1 MVGASPMIHH
11 EDFVLFV
18 RIHGRMC
25 GVEQPTDPNFK
36 SGLAVLVG
44 RTNVGKSTL
53 LNALVGT
60 KIAIV
65 TPKPQTTRDTYHGIV
80 HRPEGQIVFVDTP
93 GIFKTQ
99 PSRLVQN
106 LHHKVRDALEGI
118 EVLVHVVDPTRSIGI
133 EDQRVNDIV
142 AHATQPKILVL
153 NKLDLPGRY
162 YRDSWLEYAQ
172 GGVAA
177 VAALETGATAPTGRY
192 ASVVEVSALKD
203 KNIELVIQAIF
214 RHLPVG
220 PAQYP
225 LGQVTNV
232 TNEFWIGEL
241 IREKLYL
248 QTNQEVPY
256 TAAVH
261 VELVEDRKDK
271 QGKPLVYIK
280 AAILTTDDRHQR
292 MLIGQGARRV
302 RNIGS
307 AARKE
312 LEVAMNKKV
321 FLDLAVLIDD
331 EWMDRLS

>member
-1 MVGASPMIHH
+1 MGA
-11 EDFVLFV
+11 
-18 RIHGRMC
+18 
-25 GVEQPTDPNFK
+25 VEQPTDPNFK

-118 EVLVHVVDPTRSIGI
+118 EVLIHVVDPTRSIGP
-133 EDQRVNDIV
+133 EDQRVNDIML
-142 AHATQPKILVL
+142 HATKPKILVL
-153 NKLDLPGRY
+153 NKLDLPDRY
-162 YRDSWLEYAQ
+162 YRDSWMEYAQ
-172 GGVAA
+172 GG
-177 VAALETGATAPTGRY
+177 GAPGGRY
-192 ASVVEVSALKD
+192 VSIIEVSALKD
-203 KNIELVIQAIF
+203 KNIELLIQAIF
-214 RHLPVG
+214 RHLPAG

-232 TNEFWIGEL
+232 TNEFWIAEL

-248 QTNQEVPY
+248 QTSQEVPY
-256 TAAVH
+256 TATVQ
-261 VELVEDRKDK
+261 VEKVEDRKDK
-271 QGKPLVYIK
+271 QGKPLVYIQ
-280 AAILTTDDRHQR
+280 AAILTIDDRHQR
-292 MLIGQGARRV
+292 MLIGQQAKRIKE
-302 RNIGS
+302 IGS

-321 FLDLAVLIDD
+321 FLDLDVLID
-331 EWMDRLS
+331 ENWMDRLHV

>member
-1 MVGASPMIHH
+1 MDTPK
-11 EDFVLFV
+11 
-18 RIHGRMC
+18 
-25 GVEQPTDPNFK
+25 NFK
-36 SGLAVLVG
+36 TGFAVLVG

-99 PSRLVQN
+99 PSQLVQN

-118 EVLVHVVDPTRSIGI
+118 DVIVQVVDPTRSIGI
-133 EDQRVNDIV
+133 EDQRVNDLV
-142 AHATQPKILVL
+142 DRATQPKILVI
-153 NKLDLPGRY
+153 NKCDLPEGY
-162 YRDSWLEYAQ
+162 FRDTWVERGPKYN
-172 GGVAA
+172 
-177 VAALETGATAPTGRY
+177 
-192 ASVVEVSALKD
+192 SV
-203 KNIELVIQAIF
+203 IELSARTGKNVNLLIQEIF
-214 RHLPVG
+214 NHLPVG
-220 PAQYP
+220 PRQYP
-225 LGQVTNV
+225 EGQVTNV
-232 TNEFWIGEL
+232 TTEFWIGEL

-256 TAAVH
+256 TATIH
-261 VELVEDRKDK
+261 VEQVEDRKDK
-271 QGKPLVYIK
+271 QGKPLLYIK

-292 MLIGQGARRV
+292 MLIGQGARRIKE
-302 RNIGS
+302 IGS

-321 FLDLAVLIDD
+321 FLDLTVLIDN
-331 EWMDRLS
+331 EWMDRLH

>member
-1 MVGASPMIHH
+1 
-11 EDFVLFV
+11 
-18 RIHGRMC
+18 
-25 GVEQPTDPNFK
+25 
-36 SGLAVLVG
+36 
-44 RTNVGKSTL
+44 L

-118 EVLVHVVDPTRSIGI
+118 EVLIHVVDPTRSIGP
-133 EDQRVNDIV
+133 EDQRVNDIM
-142 AHATQPKILVL
+142 AHASKPKILVL
-153 NKLDLPGRY
+153 NKLDLPDRY
-162 YRDSWLEYAQ
+162 YRDSWMEYAQ
-172 GGVAA
+172 GG
-177 VAALETGATAPTGRY
+177 GAPGGRY
-192 ASVVEVSALKD
+192 VSVVEVSALKD
-203 KNIELVIQAIF
+203 KNIELLIQAIF

-241 IREKLYL
+241 IREKVYL
-248 QTNQEVPY
+248 QTSQEVPY
-256 TAAVH
+256 TASVQ
-261 VELVEDRKDK
+261 VEQVEDRKDK

-280 AAILTTDDRHQR
+280 AAILTIDDRHQR
-292 MLIGQGARRV
+292 MLIGQQAKRIKE
-302 RNIGS
+302 IGS

-321 FLDLAVLIDD
+321 FLDLDVLIDKD
-331 EWMDRLS
+331 WVDRLHT

>member
-1 MVGASPMIHH
+1 MSP
-11 EDFVLFV
+11 
-18 RIHGRMC
+18 
-25 GVEQPTDPNFK
+25 VEQPTDPNFK

-118 EVLVHVVDPTRSIGI
+118 EVLVHVVDPTRSIGV
-133 EDQRVNDIV
+133 EDARVNDIV

-153 NKLDLPGRY
+153 NKLDLPNRY
-162 YRDSWLEYAQ
+162 YRDSWLDYAQ
-172 GGVAA
+172 GGVGA
-177 VAALETGATAPTGRY
+177 VSGAEAGATASTGRY
-192 ASVVEVSALKD
+192 ASVIEVSALKD

-248 QTNQEVPY
+248 QTDQEVPY
-256 TAAVH
+256 TATVV
-261 VELVEDRKDK
+261 VEQVEDRKDK

-292 MLIGQGARRV
+292 MLIGQGARMV

-331 EWMDRLS
+331 EWMDRLQG

>member
-1 MVGASPMIHH
+1 MSP
-11 EDFVLFV
+11 
-18 RIHGRMC
+18 
-25 GVEQPTDPNFK
+25 VEQPTDPNFK

-118 EVLVHVVDPTRSIGI
+118 EVLVHVVDPTRSIGV
-133 EDQRVNDIV
+133 EDARVNDIV

-153 NKLDLPGRY
+153 NKLDLPNRY
-162 YRDSWLEYAQ
+162 YRDSWLDYAQ
-172 GGVAA
+172 GGVGA
-177 VAALETGATAPTGRY
+177 VSGAEAGATASTGRY
-192 ASVVEVSALKD
+192 ASVIEVSALKD

-248 QTNQEVPY
+248 QTDQEVPY
-256 TAAVH
+256 TATVV
-261 VELVEDRKDK
+261 VEQVEDRKDK

-292 MLIGQGARRV
+292 MLIGQGARMV

-321 FLDLAVLIDD
+321 FLDLAVLIDG
-331 EWMDRLS
+331 EWMDRLQG

>member
-1 MVGASPMIHH
+1 MHVMDSPANLKAG
-11 EDFVLFV
+11 F
-18 RIHGRMC
+18 
-25 GVEQPTDPNFK
+25 
-36 SGLAVLVG
+36 AVLVG

-53 LNALVGT
+53 LNALVGS

-99 PSRLVQN
+99 PSKLVQN

-118 EVLVHVVDPTRSIGI
+118 DVVVHVVDPTRAIGS
-133 EDQRVNDIV
+133 EDSRVNDLV
-142 AHATQPKILVL
+142 DRSVLPKILVL
-153 NKLDLPGRY
+153 NKLDLPDRY
-162 YRDSWLEYAQ
+162 YRDTWMER
-172 GGVAA
+172 AA
-177 VAALETGATAPTGRY
+177 AASGSASVPACGRY
-192 ASVVEVSALKD
+192 ASVVELSALTG
-203 KNIELVIQAIF
+203 KNVDLLIQAIF
-214 RHLPVG
+214 RHLSVG

-225 LGQVTNV
+225 VGQITNV

-256 TAAVH
+256 TASIH
-261 VELVEDRKDK
+261 VEQVEDRKDK

-280 AAILTTDDRHQR
+280 AVVLTIDDRHQR
-292 MLIGQGARRV
+292 MLIGQHARKIRE
-302 RNIGS
+302 IGS

-321 FLDLAVLIDD
+321 FLDLDVLIDD

>member
-1 MVGASPMIHH
+1 MPSM
-11 EDFVLFV
+11 EN
-18 RIHGRMC
+18 
-25 GVEQPTDPNFK
+25 TSNFK
-36 SGLAVLVG
+36 SGFAVLVG

-118 EVLVHVVDPTRSIGI
+118 DVIVHVVDPTRATGP
-133 EDQRVNDIV
+133 EDQRVSNLVDHIV
-142 AHATQPKILVL
+142 LPKILVI
-153 NKLDLPGRY
+153 NKLDLPDRY
-162 YRDSWLEYAQ
+162 YRDTWLERGPKY
-172 GGVAA
+172 
-177 VAALETGATAPTGRY
+177 T
-192 ASVVEVSALKD
+192 SVVEVSALTG
-203 KNIELVIQAIF
+203 KNIDLIIQAIF
-214 RHLPVG
+214 RYLAVG
-220 PAQYP
+220 PPQYP
-225 LGQVTNV
+225 AGQVTNV
-232 TNEFWIGEL
+232 TNEFWIAEL

-256 TAAVH
+256 TATVQ
-261 VELVEDRKDK
+261 VEQVEDRKDK
-271 QGKPLVYIK
+271 QNTPLLYVK

-292 MLIGQGARRV
+292 MLIGQGGRKIKE
-302 RNIGS
+302 IGS

-312 LEVAMNKKV
+312 LEIAMNRKV
-321 FLDLAVLIDD
+321 YLDLAVLVDD
-331 EWMDRLS
+331 GWMDRLS

>member
-1 MVGASPMIHH
+1 M
-11 EDFVLFV
+11 
-18 RIHGRMC
+18 
-25 GVEQPTDPNFK
+25 
-36 SGLAVLVG
+36 LVG

-99 PSRLVQN
+99 PSQLVQN

-133 EDQRVNDIV
+133 EDARVNDIV
-142 AHATQPKILVL
+142 AHAHKPKILVI
-153 NKLDLPGRY
+153 NKLDLPNRY

-172 GGVAA
+172 GGPGTNGVA
-177 VAALETGATAPTGRY
+177 GRY
-192 ASVVEVSALKD
+192 AAVVEVSALKD
-203 KNIELVIQAIF
+203 KNIELLIEEIF

-225 LGQVTNV
+225 LGQTSNV
-232 TNEFWIGEL
+232 TNEFWISEL

-256 TAAVH
+256 TATVH

-292 MLIGQGARRV
+292 MLIGQGARMV

-321 FLDLAVLIDD
+321 FLDLDVLIDD

>member
-1 MVGASPMIHH
+1 MMCVMESP
-11 EDFVLFV
+11 E
-18 RIHGRMC
+18 
-25 GVEQPTDPNFK
+25 NFK
-36 SGLAVLVG
+36 TGFAVLVG

-118 EVLVHVVDPTRSIGI
+118 DVIVQVVDPTRSIGI
-133 EDQRVNDIV
+133 EDQRVNDLV
-142 AHATQPKILVL
+142 DRAVQPKILVL
-153 NKLDLPGRY
+153 NKLDLPDRY
-162 YRDSWLEYAQ
+162 YRDTWMERAAAPIS
-172 GGVAA
+172 GG
-177 VAALETGATAPTGRY
+177 TGVPACGRY
-192 ASVVEVSALKD
+192 SAVIEVSALKD

-214 RHLPVG
+214 RYLPVG
-220 PAQYP
+220 PRQYP
-225 LGQVTNV
+225 EGQVTNV
-232 TNEFWIGEL
+232 TSEFWIGEL

-256 TAAVH
+256 TASVH
-261 VELVEDRKDK
+261 VEQVEDRKDK
-271 QGKPLVYIK
+271 QGKPLLYIK

-292 MLIGQGARRV
+292 MLIGQHAKKIKE
-302 RNIGS
+302 IGS

-321 FLDLAVLIDD
+321 FLDLSVLIDD
-331 EWMDRLS
+331 EWMDRLQS

>member
-1 MVGASPMIHH
+1 VNSSS
-11 EDFVLFV
+11 DL
-18 RIHGRMC
+18 
-25 GVEQPTDPNFK
+25 K
-36 SGLAVLVG
+36 SGFAVLVG

-80 HRPEGQIVFVDTP
+80 SRPEGQIVFVDTP

-106 LHHKVRDALEGI
+106 LHHKVRDAIEGI
-118 EVLVHVVDPTRSIGI
+118 DVVIHVVDPTRSIGT
-133 EDQRVNDIV
+133 EDQRVNAMVD
-142 AHATQPKILVL
+142 HMTKPKILVL
-153 NKLDLPGRY
+153 NKSDLPDRY
-162 YRDSWLEYAQ
+162 YRESWLERA
-172 GGVAA
+172 GA
-177 VAALETGATAPTGRY
+177 VVGQASSLPGAPEQHGRSTY
-192 ASVVEVSALKD
+192 VSVVELSALTG
-203 KNIELVIQAIF
+203 KNVDLLIQAIF

-225 LGQVTNV
+225 QGQVTNV

-248 QTNQEVPY
+248 QTSQEVPY
-256 TAAVH
+256 TASIV
-261 VELVEDRKDK
+261 VEQVEDRKDRS
-271 QGKPLVYIK
+271 GKPLLYIK

-292 MLIGQGARRV
+292 MLIGQGARKV
-302 RNIGS
+302 KNIGS

-321 FLDLAVLIDD
+321 FLDLDVLVDE
-331 EWMDRLS
+331 EWMERLT

>member
-1 MVGASPMIHH
+1 MLVMESPS
-11 EDFVLFV
+11 
-18 RIHGRMC
+18 G
-25 GVEQPTDPNFK
+25 FK
-36 SGLAVLVG
+36 SGFAVLVG

-93 GIFKTQ
+93 GLFKTQ

-118 EVLVHVVDPTRSIGI
+118 DVIVHVVDPTRAIGS
-133 EDQRVNDIV
+133 EDQRVNDLV
-142 AHATQPKILVL
+142 DHTAHPKILVI
-153 NKLDLPGRY
+153 NKLDLPDRY
-162 YRDSWLEYAQ
+162 YRDTWLER
-172 GGVAA
+172 
-177 VAALETGATAPTGRY
+177 GAKY
-192 ASVVEVSALKD
+192 ASVIEVSALKN
-203 KNIELVIQAIF
+203 KNVDLIIQAIF

-225 LGQVTNV
+225 IGQVTNV

-256 TAAVH
+256 TASVH
-261 VELVEDRKDK
+261 VEQVEDRKDK
-271 QGKPLVYIK
+271 QGQPLLYIK

-292 MLIGQGARRV
+292 MLIGQGARKIKE
-302 RNIGS
+302 IGS

-321 FLDLAVLIDD
+321 FLDLDVLID
-331 EWMDRLS
+331 EQWMERLS